1 VTAEFDLDDG
11 RLDQFRS
18 YLKLLAETQLDARL
32 RSKVDPSDMVQETL
46 LQAHRALRDFRGQ
59 TDAQM
64 AAWLRQI
71 LARVLTH
78 ATRDFGREKRDAQRE
93 RSMHIQK
100 ALDASSA
107 RLDAWL
113 AADQSSPSQQIE
125 RQDQLQRL
133 CDRLERLPEPQR
145 EAVRLHYLEGRKLA
159 EIAERLD
166 RTPAAVA
173 G

>member
-1 VTAEFDLDDG
+1 
-11 RLDQFRS
+11 
-18 YLKLLAETQLDARL
+18 
-32 RSKVDPSDMVQETL
+32 MVQETL
-46 LQAHRALRDFRGQ
+46 LQAHRALRDFRGH

-64 AAWLRQI
+64 AAWLRKI

-78 ATRDFGREKRDAQRE
+78 ATRDFGREKRDVQRE
-93 RSMHIQK
+93 RSMYIQMQH

-125 RQDQLQRL
+125 RQEQLRRL
-133 CDRLERLPEPQR
+133 CDRVERLPEPQR
-145 EAVRLHYLEGRKLA
+145 AAVRLHYLEGRKIA
-159 EIAERLD
+159 EIAERLG

-173 G
+173 GLLKRGLRALRVQMLPESG